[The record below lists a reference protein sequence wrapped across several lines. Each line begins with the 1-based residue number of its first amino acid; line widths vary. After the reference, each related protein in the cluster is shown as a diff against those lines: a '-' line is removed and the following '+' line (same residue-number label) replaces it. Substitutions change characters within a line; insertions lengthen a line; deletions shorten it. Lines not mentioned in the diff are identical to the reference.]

1 MSNEQLETKVWKLAH
16 TVMDALTKLKSKGKI
31 AKLKVP
37 YFSPKLKK
45 FEYDKGV
52 KGYQMSHTYSEKE
65 EWRIVEEH
73 RFFEKI
79 VKPLP
84 QYAEVVTLLS
94 KAYRTSPQQ
103 ADYWLST
110 FCHHVIRTS
119 IDKKIREEGFV
130 ELITTFMRDLEGST
144 KEWSP
149 VVWLNG
155 VWLKSDELTLQ
166 DGIEIRRPKPSDI
179 EREFE
184 RPVDYLPFWSAFPPE
199 LPSAI
204 LELKC
209 RAKTQSEVHEEI
221 GRILTTLRLY
231 KVGSVT
237 AIRTKWRAK
246 TILGMLGTTIG
257 GARFST
263 SYRYGIGIEDLGSLQ
278 KFMEVVKTLIPIE
291 AIHGGTE
298 TVDYVTIA
306 LRRYSD
312 SLLKPDVVEAKLTS
326 AIMCLEAL
334 YLKTAE
340 REELSHR
347 LAQRVSRLLSFL
359 GRNPLEVYNL
369 LKQAYGMRSK
379 YIHGSQLEKEERQ
392 TVRKVTMLVINYARQ
407 SVVLFLQ
414 LRQKVEKEK
423 FLNLIDNSLLSEK
436 ASQKLKDLIKDA
448 TGII

>member
-16 TVMDALTKLKSKGKI
+16 TVVDAVTKLKSEGKI
-31 AKLKVP
+31 SKSKVP
-37 YFSPKLKK
+37 HFSLKLEK
-45 FEYDKGV
+45 FEYKEGI

-65 EWRIVEEH
+65 EWNIVEEH

-84 QYAEVVTLLS
+84 QYAEVVTFLS
-94 KAYRTSPQQ
+94 KAYRTTPQQ
-103 ADYWLST
+103 ANYWLST

-119 IDKKIREEGFV
+119 IDKKIIEEDFV
-130 ELITTFMRDLEGST
+130 ELVTTFIRDLEGSA

-149 VVWLNG
+149 IVWLNG
-155 VWLKSDELTLQ
+155 VWLKSDELALQ
-166 DGIEIRRPKPSDI
+166 EGIEIRRPKPSDI

-184 RPVDYLPFWSAFPPE
+184 RRVDYLPFWSAFPPE

-204 LELKC
+204 LGMKY
-209 RAKTQSEVHEEI
+209 RAKTQSEVHDEI

-237 AIRTKWRAK
+237 NIRTKWRSK
-246 TILGMLGTTIG
+246 TILGILGTTFG
-257 GARFST
+257 TRFLP
-263 SYRYGIGIEDLGSLQ
+263 SYKYGIGLEDLDSLQ
-278 KFMEVVKTLIPIE
+278 KFMEIIKSLIPIE
-291 AIHGGTE
+291 ALRGRAE

-326 AIMCLEAL
+326 AIMCLESL

-347 LAQRVSRLLSFL
+347 LAQRVSRLLTFL
-359 GRNPLEVYNL
+359 DHNPLEVYNL

-392 TVRKVTMLVINYARQ
+392 TVGRVTETVINYARQ

-414 LRQKVEKEK
+414 LRQKIEKEK

-436 ASQKLKDLIKDA
+436 ASQKLKNQIKNA
-448 TGII
+448 TAIM